1 MTSPLT
7 DTGRMTQ
14 VRWRERGRRRK
25 GEERV
30 SKGEAG
36 GVREVIEGVER
47 EGGGKEK

>member
-1 MTSPLT
+1 MERERG
-7 DTGRMTQ
+7 GRK
-14 VRWRERGRRRK
+14 RERGRRRK